1 MLPNRSNFHRAR
13 TSLRLT
19 GWIPNAAGQAAKV
32 QIWEAH
38 YDFLCRMAL
47 ISSGFSDR
55 VFGMRHE
62 VINNR
67 SLELNRLV
75 AGKIRRQPELMD
87 FVRSNLKSTLDDQK
101 LSDSCKDALKEWDYI
116 LRNFRTDVV
125 LDTLVE
131 ESERGQRLR
140 QSTPFWGI
148 LTQEERGQVFRQY
161 EPAGA

>member
-1 MLPNRSNFHRAR
+1 MPKVVGCGSGNADIPRGIKAHQAVKV
-13 TSLRLT
+13 
-19 GWIPNAAGQAAKV
+19 PNAWA
-32 QIWEAH
+32 EN
-38 YDFLCRMAL
+38 DLLCRMAL
-47 ISSGFSDR
+47 ISSGVSAKFT
-55 VFGMRHE
+55 GMRHDL
-62 VINNR
+62 INNR

-75 AGKIRRQPELMD
+75 AAKIRRQPELMD

-116 LRNFRTDVV
+116 LRNFRTDIV

>member
-1 MLPNRSNFHRAR
+1 M
-13 TSLRLT
+13 
-19 GWIPNAAGQAAKV
+19 
-32 QIWEAH
+32 
-38 YDFLCRMAL
+38 
-47 ISSGFSDR
+47 
-55 VFGMRHE
+55 HE

-148 LTQEERGQVFRQY
+148 LTQEERGQVVRANKKRMDAQARKL
-161 EPAGA
+161 PGIKP